1 MSRIYRALEKAEKEK
16 QQKTKGEPFYTNL
29 EKEMFSKEDEPILKS
44 TYGLEGKLYQLI
56 REQSPILLADPSSFA
71 AEQFRKLKTH
81 IFLRFTNP
89 PHFFLITSSI
99 AGEGKTT
106 AAINLAIAISQELD
120 RTAILVQTDL
130 RKAGSNLKGQES
142 LRNLSNYLE
151 GRIGIS
157 EILRNSEG
165 GNLLFIPAGKPTAKP
180 AEMIGSKRM
189 EELFMAMRSFGK
201 NPYIII
207 DSPPI
212 LSTSEP
218 ISLSKMVDGI
228 ILVVLAGETPKGA
241 VRRSVEA
248 IGRQKIIGFIF
259 NQKELMRSR
268 TYGDYY
274 YTYSRKYPYPYPK
287 K

>member
-81 IFLRFTNP
+81 LFLRFTNP

-99 AGEGKTT
+99 PGEGKTT
-106 AAINLAIAISQELD
+106 AAMNLAIAISQELD
-120 RTAILVQTDL
+120 RTAILIQTDL
-130 RKAGSNLKGQES
+130 RRAGSDFKGQES
-142 LRNLSNYLE
+142 LRSLSNYLE

-180 AEMIGSKRM
+180 AEMIGSNRM
-189 EELFMAMRSFGK
+189 EELLMAMRSFGK
-201 NPYIII
+201 NTYVII

-218 ISLSKMVDGI
+218 ISLSKLVDGI
-228 ILVVLAGETPKGA
+228 ILVTTDLILP
-241 VRRSVEA
+241 
-248 IGRQKIIGFIF
+248 
-259 NQKELMRSR
+259 L
-268 TYGDYY
+268 YY
-274 YTYSRKYPYPYPK
+274 RCKMSPL
-287 K
+287 